1 MNEPVERQD
10 PGVDRPPDVAA
21 ARAGAREA
29 RRRLVASRG
38 IVRMIIGLVCFA
50 SFGAVR
56 ATMAYK
62 TEAHMQAICLLVVAL
77 IAMVILLPP
86 VVTRLRRRRGLTL
99 VGPAEAQTVRFF
111 SSAGWVA
118 LMALWAVLA
127 ACVVAALM
135 IGLQQWHVP
144 ARHIHALD
152 TAATLACTAA
162 LVAIYVARAARVG
175 MWEDLVMAAGVA
187 LAGILFA
194 FLRDRMR
201 LEVIAMI
208 AAHAA
213 FASGLALHFRW
224 LEYLRKLPRA
234 DSGTPPEEV
243 SP

>member
-1 MNEPVERQD
+1 MGEPVERQD
-10 PGVDRPPDVAA
+10 PGIDRPPDIAA

-38 IVRMIIGLVCFA
+38 VVRMIIGLVCFVL
-50 SFGAVR
+50 FGAVR

-77 IAMVILLPP
+77 VAMVILLPP
-86 VVTRLRRRRGLTL
+86 VVTRLRQRRVLTL
-99 VGPAEAQTVRFF
+99 VGPAEAQAVRFF

-135 IGLQQWHVP
+135 IGVRQWHVP

-152 TAATLACTAA
+152 TAVTLACTAA
-162 LVAIYVARAARVG
+162 LAAVYMVRAARVG
-175 MWEDLVMAAGVA
+175 MWEDLIMAAGVA
-187 LAGILFA
+187 VAGLLFA
-194 FLRDRMR
+194 FLRDQMR
-201 LEVIAMI
+201 PEVIAMI

-224 LEYLRKLPRA
+224 LEYLRKLPQA
-234 DSGTPPEEV
+234 DSATPPEEA